1 MATHQNWSLR
11 HFYFGE
17 NYPRQRNWV
26 FETNSNFQIPLSLQL
41 YDVNLWYFKFRSFVL
56 IEFKGKRQNQSLW
69 QRLSESFSIK
79 SSLFREQS
87 VTVDVIVS
95 AAGGVGE
102 GAGGDF
108 LELSSSST
116 ALSDTWLSSQP

>member
-1 MATHQNWSLR
+1 M
-11 HFYFGE
+11 
-17 NYPRQRNWV
+17 
-26 FETNSNFQIPLSLQL
+26 
-41 YDVNLWYFKFRSFVL
+41 L
-56 IEFKGKRQNQSLW
+56 IEFKVKRQNQSLW

-116 ALSDTWLSSQP
+116 DLSDTELSSQP